1 MSKVRVC
8 VDAVGGDEQPQ
19 VVLEGIAAA
28 LEADSDLEVI
38 VVGPDELVSPFC
50 ASHARAE
57 ALVAPDVI
65 TMEDDPI
72 RAVMTKRKSSIV
84 LACRAIK
91 KGNADAF
98 FSAGSTG
105 AMTAAATAYVTPF
118 KYVDAED
125 GKRHPVRPCLTN
137 ALPNRAGG
145 LTVLCDMG
153 ANPDVEVGDVVRFA
167 QMGAAYARV
176 VLGIANPRVG
186 LLSNGTEEHKG
197 CDFTRACYPAMQKS
211 VPGFV
216 GNCEG
221 TDLTSGNFDVV
232 VADGFSG
239 NIALKATEG
248 AAKYL
253 MSELKG
259 AFMSS
264 LGTKVAALLLKPQ
277 LRELKSKLSGDAKGG
292 AILLGLRGVVLIG
305 HGATSV
311 EAVKNGTLAAAEAV
325 RAKLVDNVAASMD
338 GIVL

>member
-1 MSKVRVC
+1 MIS
-8 VDAVGGDEQPQ
+8 
-19 VVLEGIAAA
+19 VVLADDHVVVRTGIKMLLDADPDIEVLAAGPA
-28 LEADSDLEVI
+28 EI
-38 VVGPDELVSPFC
+38 VNPFA
-50 ASHARAE
+50 ASHARVE
-57 ALVAPDVI
+57 ALEAPDVI
-65 TMEDDPI
+65 AMDDDPI

-84 LACRAIK
+84 LSCRAIK

-105 AMTAAATAYVTPF
+105 AMTAAMTAAATAYVTPF
-118 KYVDAED
+118 RYQAE
-125 GKRHPVRPCLTN
+125 GKKQPVRPCLTN

-153 ANPDVEVGDVVRFA
+153 ANPDVEVDDMVRFA
-167 QMGAAYARV
+167 QMGSAYARV
-176 VLGIANPRVG
+176 VLGIEHPRVG
-186 LLSNGTEEHKG
+186 LLANGTEDEKG
-197 CDFTRACYPAMQKS
+197 SNFTKACFPAMKAA

-232 VADGFSG
+232 VADGMSG

-248 AAKYL
+248 AAKFL
-253 MSELKG
+253 LQELKG

-264 LGTKVAALLLKPQ
+264 LGTKIAALLIKKQ
-277 LRELKSKLSGDAKGG
+277 MREIKAKLSGDAKGG

-325 RAKLVDNVAASMD
+325 RAGLVENVANSMD

>member
-1 MSKVRVC
+1 MSNVRVC
-8 VDAVGGDEQPQ
+8 VDVVGGDEKPE
-19 VVLEGIAAA
+19 VVLDGILAA
-28 LEADSDLEVI
+28 LEADQELEVI
-38 VVGPDELVSPFC
+38 ACGPDKIVTPF
-50 ASHARAE
+50 AAAHARVE

-84 LACRAIK
+84 LACRAVK
-91 KGNADAF
+91 KGEADGF

-105 AMTAAATAYVTPF
+105 AVTAAATAYVTPF
-118 KYVDAED
+118 KYIED
-125 GKRHPVRPCLTN
+125 GKKHPVRPCLTN

-153 ANPDVEVGDVVRFA
+153 ANPDVEPGDVVRFA
-167 QMGAAYARV
+167 QMGAAYARA
-176 VLGIANPRVG
+176 VLGIENPRVG
-186 LLSNGTEEHKG
+186 LLSNGTEECKG
-197 CDFTRACYPAMQKS
+197 SAFTKECYPLMAER
-211 VPGFV
+211 VPGFA

-232 VADGFSG
+232 VCDGFSG
-239 NIALKATEG
+239 NIALKSTEG

-253 MSELKG
+253 MGELKG

-264 LGTKVAALLLKPQ
+264 LGTKVAALLLKKQ

-292 AILLGLRGVVLIG
+292 AVLLGLRGVVLIG

-311 EAVKNGTLAAAEAV
+311 EAVKNGTLATAEAV
-325 RAKLVDNVAASMD
+325 RAGLVEGVASSMD
-338 GIVL
+338 GIVR